1 MALTLTALVI
11 FALAA
16 IVAVI
21 LGYAAR
27 RWRFG
32 TEQLRAKFADMR
44 ILIVTP
50 RAAVATTIFGGI
62 AATLTAAAPLIGWR
76 FHNDMK
82 VARARHRFTEAVVL
96 STTKVFSKL
105 RSKQRA
111 AAALLCGLDAQR
123 VENRIDKKR
132 GTIYG

>member
-1 MALTLTALVI
+1 
-11 FALAA
+11 
-16 IVAVI
+16 
-21 LGYAAR
+21 
-27 RWRFG
+27 
-32 TEQLRAKFADMR
+32 MR